1 MPLRLIIAYSLMALV
16 VAALAAA
23 YLYVTRELRAYSR
36 CERAYPRA
44 QLIRRQKSNRAAERS
59 HDLKLPQQR

>member
-1 MPLRLIIAYSLMALV
+1 MPLQLIIAYSLMTLV

-23 YLYVTRELRAYSR
+23 YLYVTREWRAYSR
-36 CERAYPRA
+36 CERAYRRA
-44 QLIRRQKSNRAAERS
+44 QRIRRQRSNGAAERS